1 MKQAARKLL
10 TMVYGAIESNRSF
23 QNDYRLKD
31 QSIGAAI
38 SVMGNIPEGFVRR
51 SNREFIQFLF
61 ISVSSAAEL
70 QSHMYAALDQ
80 HYVTKDMFDGI
91 YQQGF
96 RTSFWNRYL
105 FKGTPPINPSSVL
118 PINVINDPN
127 APNGLN
133 DPDALNQINQRNQTD
148 QIDQSCQEL
157 STMEN

>member
-1 MKQAARKLL
+1 MKQEARKLI
-10 TMVYGAIESNRSF
+10 TMVYGAIRSNPSF

-80 HYVTKDMFDGI
+80 HDVTKDIFDGI
-91 YQQGF
+91 YQQADKTGKMISGLITYL
-96 RTSFWNRYL
+96 RKNEERYKQNKL
-105 FKGTPPINPSSVL
+105 KK
-118 PINVINDPN
+118 
-127 APNGLN
+127 
-133 DPDALNQINQRNQTD
+133 PDQP
-148 QIDQSCQEL
+148 
-157 STMEN
+157 

>member
-1 MKQAARKLL
+1 MKITRFEDLECWQESRKLV
-10 TMVYGAIESNRSF
+10 TMVYGAIRSNPSF

-80 HYVTKDMFDGI
+80 HYVTKDIFDGI
-91 YQQGF
+91 YHQADK
-96 RTSFWNRYL
+96 TSNKMISGLIIYL
-105 FKGTPPINPSSVL
+105 
-118 PINVINDPN
+118 
-127 APNGLN
+127 
-133 DPDALNQINQRNQTD
+133 RNNEARVKQKK
-148 QIDQSCQEL
+148 QEKL
-157 STMEN
+157 KKP